1 MKTVEVR
8 HPLVQHKIGLL
19 RDASLSTKGFREL
32 GKQAPQGEIEGEG
45 VVKELQSLEPS
56 GGLS

>member
-19 RDASLSTKGFREL
+19 RDAALGFYPVS
-32 GKQAPQGEIEGEG
+32 AD
-45 VVKELQSLEPS
+45 
-56 GGLS
+56 GLIKA

>member
-19 RDASLSTKGFREL
+19 RDAAQ
-32 GKQAPQGEIEGEG
+32 QADLVLHQRMADFD
-45 VVKELQSLEPS
+45 
-56 GGLS
+56 GLHRTSQRAWTGRV